1 MSGAQ
6 SAAAIGVERSAP
18 AVELIEHDPE
28 QLARPEHES
37 FPAART
43 AYLLLHHSLLPVYLV
58 GMVTRRPT
66 A

>member
-6 SAAAIGVERSAP
+6 STAVIGVERNAP

-28 QLARPEHES
+28 QLACPEHES

-43 AYLLLHHSLLPVYLV
+43 A
-58 GMVTRRPT
+58 
-66 A
+66 